1 MAVWELPIDQDNT
14 QDVFMDSLDNIL
26 AQCINQQI
34 ESLQTK
40 ERTLGLSVEE
50 KRELLALM
58 LELKA

>member
-1 MAVWELPIDQDNT
+1 MGSATTAELCT
-14 QDVFMDSLDNIL
+14 
-26 AQCINQQI
+26 